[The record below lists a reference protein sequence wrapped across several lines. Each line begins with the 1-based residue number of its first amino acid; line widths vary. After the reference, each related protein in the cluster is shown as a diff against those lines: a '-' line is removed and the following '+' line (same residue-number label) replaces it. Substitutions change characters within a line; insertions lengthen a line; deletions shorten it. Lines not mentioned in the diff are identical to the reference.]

1 MQYNRHTHLLLL
13 QYFTTIFSYI
23 CFYVFTP
30 LLYYQV
36 DKKKNLNCQCSLICF
51 LLVKRLLKIMY
62 LGVDVQDTDKV
73 AFSLCNLSTLF
84 QYYEQANVC
93 E

>member
-1 MQYNRHTHLLLL
+1 
-13 QYFTTIFSYI
+13 
-23 CFYVFTP
+23 
-30 LLYYQV
+30 
-36 DKKKNLNCQCSLICF
+36 
-51 LLVKRLLKIMY
+51 MY

-73 AFSLCNLSTLF
+73 AFPLCNLSTLF